1 MEPIIKAENVR
12 VTYNE
17 GKDNEFTALN
27 DVNLEVYPEEYL
39 IFFGPSGCGKST
51 MLYTLLGVQ
60 SLSGGKVFVNGQDS
74 ANFTEAEQ
82 SVISSQFYGI
92 VFQNFNLIYSLN
104 VADNITLPQVFINV
118 SARERK
124 EKADTLMERFG
135 IATRARNLPNNLSGG
150 QQQRVAICRALI
162 NDPQILLAD
171 EPVGNLD
178 SESAR
183 VVMQTLSEINRKDKK
198 TIILVTH
205 DPNYLPFA
213 DRIYY
218 FKDGRVER
226 VVKNERPMMPSEVL
240 QKTSQKTEISKE
252 EFKEMERLAHV
263 HPSLSIDELK
273 SWILTQYLLDEM
285 SIQQFER
292 LEKGMESFLS
302 GALSQAEFRDHLET
316 PFSKGGVGLYYIT
329 ARKYCEKI
337 ADVVNL
343 IKDFKGTNFKSN
355 HDRKKELVQLLR
367 QFVLN
372 DYTADLPYS
381 QIVRLERAIVAR
393 LNQEVTPDEFVWL
406 LGRSI
411 ADGGVHLRTNTA
423 MRMGEK
429 LEIILAALQQPANN

>member
-1 MEPIIKAENVR
+1 MEPILKAENVR

-27 DVNLEVYPEEYL
+27 DISLEVYPEEYL

-60 SLSGGKVFVNGQDS
+60 GITGGKVFVNGQDS
-74 ANFTEAEQ
+74 SKFTEKEKT
-82 SVISSQFYGI
+82 SISSQFFGI

-118 SARERK
+118 PARERK
-124 EKADTLMERFG
+124 EKGQILMERFG
-135 IATRARNLPNNLSGG
+135 IATRAHNLPNNLSGG
-150 QQQRVAICRALI
+150 QQQRVAICRALM

-183 VVMQTLSEINRKDKK
+183 VAMQTLSEINRKDKK

-218 FKDGRVER
+218 FKDGKIEK
-226 VVKNERPMMPSEVL
+226 VVKNDHSRLPDEVL
-240 QKTSQKTEISKE
+240 KKATVKPDISVE

-263 HPSLSIDELK
+263 RPSLSIDELK
-273 SWILTQYLLDEM
+273 SWILTQYLLEEM
-285 SIQQFER
+285 STPQMER
-292 LEKGMESFLS
+292 LEKDMEALLN
-302 GALSQAEFRDHLET
+302 GALTMDEFKKNLEK
-316 PFSKGGVGLYYIT
+316 PFSNGGVGLYYVT
-329 ARKYCEKI
+329 AKKYSEKI
-337 ADVVNL
+337 AAVVN
-343 IKDFKGTNFKSN
+343 IIQGFKGLEFKSP
-355 HDRKKELVQLLR
+355 HDKKKELVYLLR
-367 QFVLN
+367 EFILN
-372 DYTADLPYS
+372 EFTSDLSYS

-393 LNQEVTPDEFVWL
+393 LNQEVTSDEFVWL
-406 LGRSI
+406 IGRPI
-411 ADGGVHLRTNTA
+411 ADGGAHLRSTSA
-423 MRMGEK
+423 VHIGQK
-429 LEIILAALQQPANN
+429 LEIILAALQQSNV